1 MRAVMLEV
9 PAAFLDE
16 RRRRGADIWDEMW
29 KGELHMP
36 PAPNVE
42 HQNVEGELEAWIR
55 TYWTR
60 RPGRRVY
67 HGVNLAPP
75 GGWPDDYRIPDLVLL
90 TPECPAQNRGEC
102 LEGPP
107 TVVVE
112 IQSPGDETYEKLP
125 FYAELGV
132 SEVWIINRDSRSIEV
147 YALRTGAQEPLPPTP
162 DGWLHSIST
171 GIQLR
176 TEPGRKLAVQLVGD
190 ASSRRLLPEF
200 EA

>member
-16 RRRRGADIWDEMW
+16 RRRHGADIWDEMW

-67 HGVNLAPP
+67 HGVNLARARRLARRLSHSRLGTIDTRMPRAEPRRVP
-75 GGWPDDYRIPDLVLL
+75 GR
-90 TPECPAQNRGEC
+90 PADRG
-102 LEGPP
+102 
-107 TVVVE
+107 
-112 IQSPGDETYEKLP
+112 S
-125 FYAELGV
+125 
-132 SEVWIINRDSRSIEV
+132 RDSKS
-147 YALRTGAQEPLPPTP
+147 
-162 DGWLHSIST
+162 
-171 GIQLR
+171 
-176 TEPGRKLAVQLVGD
+176 GR
-190 ASSRRLLPEF
+190 
-200 EA
+200 